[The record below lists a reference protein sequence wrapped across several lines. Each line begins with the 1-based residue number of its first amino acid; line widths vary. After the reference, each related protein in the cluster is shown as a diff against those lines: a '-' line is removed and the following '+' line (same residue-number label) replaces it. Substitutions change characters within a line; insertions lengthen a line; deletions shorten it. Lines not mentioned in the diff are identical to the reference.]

1 MWWKLLFILPFSN
14 MDLPTYLYR
23 PNIQG
28 IETRIL
34 QHYSVPLKQ
43 PMNLLLLD
51 TESDQRKKRIERLYP
66 NIRVFTDLDNNT
78 RFHLVMTFYWM
89 DSCSPEQIADLYYR
103 SEQGASVMHVHR
115 QPIQDMPRYFRF
127 VHKKDIVS
135 RLLFLSF
142 YQK

>member
-23 PNIQG
+23 PNVQG
-28 IETRIL
+28 LETRLL
-34 QHYSVPLKQ
+34 QHYSIPSQ

-51 TESDQRKKRIERLYP
+51 TESDQRKKRIEHLYP
-66 NIRVFTDLDNNT
+66 NIRVYTDLDNDHT
-78 RFHLVMTFYWM
+78 RFHLIMTFYWT
-89 DSCSPEQIADLYYR
+89 DSCSTEQIADLYYR

-115 QPIQDMPRYFRF
+115 QPIQDTPRYFRF
-127 VHKKDIVS
+127 VHKKNIVP
-135 RLLFLSF
+135 RRLFLSY

>member
-23 PNIQG
+23 PNTQG

-34 QHYSVPLKQ
+34 QHYSVPTKQ

-51 TESDQRKKRIERLYP
+51 TNSDQRKKHIEHLYP
-66 NIRVFTDLDNNT
+66 NIRVFTDLDGDT
-78 RFHLVMTFYWM
+78 RFHLIMTFFWI
-89 DSCSPEQIADLYYR
+89 DSFYDKIPDLYYR
-103 SEQGASVMHVHR
+103 AEPGTSVMHVHR
-115 QPIQDMPRYFRF
+115 QPIQDTPRYFRF
-127 VHKKDIVS
+127 VHRKEMMP
-135 RLLFLSF
+135 RLYLSF